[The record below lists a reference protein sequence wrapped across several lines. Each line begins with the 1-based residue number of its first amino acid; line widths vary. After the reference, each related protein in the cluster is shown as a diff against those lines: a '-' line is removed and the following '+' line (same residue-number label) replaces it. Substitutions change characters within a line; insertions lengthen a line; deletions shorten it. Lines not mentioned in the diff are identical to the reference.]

1 MTLCVTVGGDLVVG
15 TPLGRSNAAFA
26 FLTLLPPVG
35 TILLRKLRA
44 VALEVAGSLTVLLDA
59 ATIAAPCP
67 ELGGADGFLDR
78 SSIWKLIAVRLI
90 CSRLKE

>member
-1 MTLCVTVGGDLVVG
+1 MGGGLVVG
-15 TPLGRSNAAFA
+15 TLLGRRIATFA
-26 FLTLLPPVG
+26 FLALLLPVE

-90 CSRLKE
+90 CSRLKERSL